1 MQDLLHDPV
10 RAVSNYNF
18 ALSDLAPAVPRSPRS
33 VGLIW
38 QLKGDPWSL
47 LSALAALALLLCGT
61 MAIGRMILAH
71 LQNIEATQPSP
82 VLMSATGAPNVT
94 GRLEAS
100 SLNPAAVS
108 TRCTSDSHG
117 AALPT
122 PNGCPWWKGLHRS
135 ATQLVQSLYK
145 DSPAWSR
152 RWAATRSVTSRRW
165 SSLAYVELGPRYENK
180 LNKQATVIMYGD
192 SLIEMWKGT
201 REDEPFPPR
210 ADFPGVLHEYIGSR
224 WPTQALG
231 SSGDTCLNLE
241 WRLRHGELPSA
252 SMSPRVV
259 VVMCGTND
267 LRDAKIARDSSP
279 ARREHQTA
287 AHAVLEAAPEIMKTV
302 TRITELLVTNMP
314 SAQIVMLQLLPR
326 HKAYKSPPLPWDPTN
341 PYFWGLNDINERQAQ
356 LASRHEKVMVV
367 NCGQAFLSQNGS
379 LIRFDRMP
387 DGVHPSA
394 EGAAD
399 FAKCIASG
407 IETAMGQFR

>member
-82 VLMSATGAPNVT
+82 VLTSATGAPNVT

-117 AALPT
+117 AALPM

-135 ATQLVQSLYK
+135 ATQLVQ
-145 DSPAWSR
+145 
-152 RWAATRSVTSRRW
+152 
-165 SSLAYVELGPRYENK
+165 
-180 LNKQATVIMYGD
+180 NKQATVIMYGD